1 MPSPINP
8 EFVQEAELELGL
20 VFPQVYKQKMLR
32 TNGGSIVTDD
42 HIWQMF
48 PIYDRSDAELM
59 RLTYNHVIYET
70 YIARTW
76 PNFPPLAVAIAE
88 NGSGDYLVLL
98 PARPDMSELREEVF
112 LWLHETG
119 AMLEIADSVE
129 ELW

>member
-1 MPSPINP
+1 MLSPIKP
-8 EFVQEAELELGL
+8 EFIQEAEQELGL
-20 VFPQVYKQKMLR
+20 VFPPLYKQKMLM
-32 TNGGSIVTDD
+32 TNGDSIVTYD

-48 PIYDRSDAELM
+48 PIYDRSNAERM

-88 NGSGDYLVLL
+88 NGYGDYLVLL
-98 PARPDMSELREEVF
+98 PQKPDMSELREEVF
-112 LWLHETG
+112 LWQHETG
-119 AMLEIADSVE
+119 KILEIADSVD